1 MDRDPK
7 RRKGPRAAAERHTI
21 NVTRL
26 CLRTGS
32 VQLPFALAGRLPEGE
47 LLAHELESDEAMVLW
62 SEPPRRLAGLGPLFE
77 ANEVQVNDAVILEVD
92 GDTVRVGLH
101 KRPRRARPK
110 VTPSAWASH
119 RLPDEDARRQV
130 ADPERPPTAQDES
143 PRDAHAPAGEV
154 VHDAGPAGPIPP
166 ATADPADVAATPDD
180 GVVGAGGHGADLPDD
195 APRAPRVKVKPLS
208 EGGPRGPSDASSDA
222 SAPRGRGDHRAG
234 LFGGMVRTVQ
244 GWFGS
249 GDAQSHP
256 GPADAAP
263 RRAPDWTQAWNDPEP
278 VDDPLD
284 DPARDAL
291 QPNAPSAAPFDRSQ
305 RAEERQE
312 ARRAPMGDVPAETD
326 VPGTDAYG
334 PPPPA
339 VRVREQ
345 AQPERVRARAADT
358 RDPRRAEPA
367 RATPPDPDPDADA
380 NATTT
385 PDRPETP
392 SPRPE
397 VETPPENT
405 PSAGPDASDD
415 TQGEPS
421 EPPLSPDDVDVAAE
435 RAATWQDDGSSVPSR
450 AERFLAGDLRTRMLR
465 FLSSPDMPL
474 IAKTEMVASRF
485 DLDPETARDLL
496 RDISDDPP
504 DGLRLTPV
512 REGAWRV
519 ERTGH

>member
-7 RRKGPRAAAERHTI
+7 RRKGPPAAAERHTI

-47 LLAHELESDEAMVLW
+47 LLAHELESAEALVLW

-92 GDTVRVGLH
+92 GDTVRLGLH

-110 VTPSAWASH
+110 VTPSTWASH

-130 ADPERPPTAQDES
+130 ADPERPPQAHDEV
-143 PRDAHAPAGEV
+143 PRDERAPAGEAV
-154 VHDAGPAGPIPP
+154 PDAGSPGPTPLD
-166 ATADPADVAATPDD
+166 ATDPADLAGPPDD
-180 GVVGAGGHGADLPDD
+180 GVAGAGGHGADLPDD
-195 APRAPRVKVKPLS
+195 APRAPRVKVKPLA
-208 EGGPRGPSDASSDA
+208 EGGPRSPSGASNDTSP
-222 SAPRGRGDHRAG
+222 PRGREDHRAG

-249 GDAQSHP
+249 GDAP
-256 GPADAAP
+256 GRPAPTDAAP
-263 RRAPDWTQAWNDPEP
+263 RRAPDWTQAWNDREP
-278 VDDPLD
+278 GDDPLG
-284 DPARDAL
+284 DPASDDL
-291 QPNAPSAAPFDRSQ
+291 LPDAPSAAPFDRSQ
-305 RAEERQE
+305 RAEDRQE

-326 VPGTDAYG
+326 APGTDAYG

-367 RATPPDPDPDADA
+367 RATPTDADA
-380 NATTT
+380 DADTTT
-385 PDRPETP
+385 APGRPATPPARPEA
-392 SPRPE
+392 
-397 VETPPENT
+397 ETPPEVT
-405 PSAGPDASDD
+405 PPAGPDVSDD
-415 TQGEPS
+415 TPDEPADPS
-421 EPPLSPDDVDVAAE
+421 PSPDDVDVAAE
-435 RAATWQDDGSSVPSR
+435 RAAQWQDDGSSVPSR

-485 DLDPETARDLL
+485 DLDPETAGDLL